1 MTTARAYVRTPFL
14 QIRKQ
19 GSEGVSN
26 SPKVTQL
33 LGDVAR
39 VRMHSPHFRPR
50 LFALP
55 LRVLKSPV
63 GESELEKPLAD
74 K

>member
-26 SPKVTQL
+26 LPKVTQL
-33 LGDVAR
+33 LGNVAR
-39 VRMHSPHFRPR
+39 VRMHSPHFSPG

-55 LRVLKSPV
+55 LRALETLV
-63 GESELEKPLAD
+63 GELELEGPLAD